1 MTPMASALFFSV
13 SMVPVS
19 VSYAVSGSVQGSQA
33 PLAPRVPA
41 RALSADCPVF
51 CGSIDILGDAAG
63 HAVAAARGA
72 PRCLAGRPG
81 GPDDGGRASVAR
93 RSS

>member
-33 PLAPRVPA
+33 PQPYGCISAISHNFTRSNNTPEWYLASPRPPTATLVRA
-41 RALSADCPVF
+41 RP
-51 CGSIDILGDAAG
+51 
-63 HAVAAARGA
+63 
-72 PRCLAGRPG
+72 P
-81 GPDDGGRASVAR
+81 
-93 RSS
+93 